1 LRPAPSFILADP
13 DLIAKRLAA
22 VTVAHEKTPV
32 AETEQMRRQS
42 PSPDG
47 MRLRPPFPSIEGL
60 ALQGLT
66 SIIRIVVAN
75 LNDQPV
81 PSLYRMKFVIV
92 PVIISLSGWNIR

>member
-1 LRPAPSFILADP
+1 
-13 DLIAKRLAA
+13 
-22 VTVAHEKTPV
+22 
-32 AETEQMRRQS
+32 
-42 PSPDG
+42 
-47 MRLRPPFPSIEGL
+47 MRLRPAFPSIEGL

-92 PVIISLSGWNIR
+92 PVIISLPGWNIRKPLPAETIVARLTDANLLFFSPQSLSRIEETPVS